1 MEMVVVEKKLSLET
15 RMFLEFFES
24 QGVTFVDVES
34 GEEIEPI
41 SDNKGGE
48 SKWEI

>member
-1 MEMVVVEKKLSLET
+1 MVEKKLSLET
-15 RMFLEFFES
+15 RMLLDFFES

-41 SDNKGGE
+41 SD
-48 SKWEI
+48 SKEGKVY